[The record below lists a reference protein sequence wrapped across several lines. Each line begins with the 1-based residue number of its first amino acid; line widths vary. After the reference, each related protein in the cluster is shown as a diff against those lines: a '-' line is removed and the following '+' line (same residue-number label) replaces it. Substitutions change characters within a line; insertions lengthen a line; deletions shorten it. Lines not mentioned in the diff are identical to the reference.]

1 MRHYAKD
8 SFDMPHNEGVKA
20 TVERLDAVVFDR
32 NLFGG
37 FDAYIYKDGCEKPET
52 VSRIGIAISDPWIRN
67 KLGLDGCGGAYPTD
81 EDVLLWCERF
91 GEDIKWYRVTYGYS
105 N

>member
-1 MRHYAKD
+1 
-8 SFDMPHNEGVKA
+8 MPHNEGVKA
-20 TVERLDAVVFDR
+20 TVERLDAVVFGR

-37 FDAYIYKDGCEKPET
+37 LDAYIYKDGREKPET

-67 KLGLDGCGGAYPTD
+67 KLGLDGCGAAYPTD

-91 GEDIKWYRVTYGYS
+91 GEDIKWYRVTYEYS